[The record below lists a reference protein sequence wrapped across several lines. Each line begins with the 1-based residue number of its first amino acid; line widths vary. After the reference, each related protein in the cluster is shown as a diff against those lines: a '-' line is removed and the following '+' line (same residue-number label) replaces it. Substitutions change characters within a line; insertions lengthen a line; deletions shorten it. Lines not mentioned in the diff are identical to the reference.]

1 MKLLV
6 LDNYDSFTYNLVYIL
21 RRNAVNFEV
30 YRNDKISP
38 EQASSYDG
46 ILLSPG
52 PGIPNEA
59 GSMPG
64 IIEYCAGKIP
74 ILGICLGHQALAE
87 YMGGELLN
95 NPRVF
100 HGVQTPIRL
109 LSKDSSLFHNI
120 PREIL
125 AGRYHSWEVSK
136 TNLPADIE
144 ITAVDEQGS
153 IMALQQRQKNLF
165 GLQFHPESIMTPEGP
180 TIIQN
185 FINICNEHSL

>member
-6 LDNYDSFTYNLVYIL
+6 IDNYDSFTYNLVYIL
-21 RRNAVNFEV
+21 RQNKVGFEV

-38 EQASSYDG
+38 DLASKYDG

-59 GSMPG
+59 GNMPA
-64 IIEYCAGKIP
+64 IINQCAGKIP

-87 YMGGELLN
+87 YLGGELLN

-109 LSKDSSLFHNI
+109 LKKESPLFNNI
-120 PREIL
+120 SQEIL

-136 TNLPADIE
+136 KNLPDEIE
-144 ITAVDEQGS
+144 ITALDEHGS
-153 IMALQQRQKNLF
+153 IMALEYSPKQLF

-180 TIIQN
+180 SIIQN
-185 FINICNEHSL
+185 FINICNDQKI